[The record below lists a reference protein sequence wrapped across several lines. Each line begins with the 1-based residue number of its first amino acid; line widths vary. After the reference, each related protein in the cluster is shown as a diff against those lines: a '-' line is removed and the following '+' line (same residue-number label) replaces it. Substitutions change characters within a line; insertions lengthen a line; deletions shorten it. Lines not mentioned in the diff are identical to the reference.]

1 MGFKEEGVFKDM
13 IYGNGRYRSMVFMA
27 CINENEKMSVGLS
40 PDKDK
45 ETLKIRM

>member
-1 MGFKEEGVFKDM
+1 M
-13 IYGNGRYRSMVFMA
+13 IYENGRYRSMVFMA
-27 CINENEKMSVGLS
+27 YLNENEKMSVGLS

>member
-13 IYGNGRYRSMVFMA
+13 IYGN
-27 CINENEKMSVGLS
+27 KMSVGLS